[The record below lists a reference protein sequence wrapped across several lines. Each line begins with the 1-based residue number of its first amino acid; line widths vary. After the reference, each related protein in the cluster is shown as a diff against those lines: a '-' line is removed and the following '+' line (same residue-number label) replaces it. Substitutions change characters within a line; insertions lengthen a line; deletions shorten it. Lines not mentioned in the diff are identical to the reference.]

1 MPPPAPTD
9 PARKLRRDVSYLGKL
24 LGEVLVEQEGE
35 DFLQLEE
42 QIRKEA
48 KERRGG
54 SSARRRAAGHHLDG
68 LIRGLEPARAEKV
81 VRAFAL
87 FFQLVNLAEQHH
99 RIRRRR
105 DHQAAGSPPQPGSL
119 EAVLGALAQTV
130 SQGALE
136 ALLARTH
143 IDLVFT
149 AHPTEASRRTVLEK
163 QRRLA
168 ALLEARERRARTPR
182 EREELRRAVK
192 EEIALLWQTDEV
204 RRARPAV
211 ADEVKNVLFFVE
223 ETLYPLMPAFYA
235 ELQRALELAY
245 GGPVARP
252 PPLLRFGSWVG
263 GDMDGN
269 PFVTPELT
277 LDTALAQGA
286 RVLALYLAD
295 VAALGERL
303 SQSARKVEVTEA
315 LRASLQ
321 RDAAELPD
329 TAAGPARR
337 AEAEPYR
344 QKLRFIE
351 ARLERARARL
361 LALRRGESCTL
372 ERGYETPAALRADLA
387 LLADSL
393 RAHRGA
399 GAGLR
404 AVEAL
409 IRRVEVFGFHLLRL
423 DVRLHADEVRAAVRK
438 MLGLPDD
445 APLTVALLERAL
457 HGVPPPPV
465 ALRGYEALATIAQ
478 VQAAVGEE
486 GAGAF
491 ILSMCRG
498 EADLLA
504 ALLVARSAGLY
515 DPALQRARVGLV
527 PLFETLDDLR
537 IAAPT
542 LQALSRSPSYGAYLQ
557 LRGKRQ
563 EVMVGYSDSN
573 KDVGM
578 LAASHGLQRAMEE
591 LTAVAQV
598 EGVELTLFHGR
609 GGTIGRGGG
618 PLQAAILAQPAGSV
632 DGRFKL
638 TEQGEVIA
646 WKYLVPE
653 IAQRNLELM
662 TAAVLRASAAPRPAP
677 TPDDAAL
684 LHALAEQGKR
694 AYRGLVYEDQQF
706 LTYFHEATPLQWI
719 AELPLGSRP
728 AKRTAS
734 PRIEDLRAIPWGFS
748 WMQSRHLL
756 PGWFGVGS
764 ALAPV
769 LAEPGGLQ
777 RLQALHAREP
787 FFAVVLD
794 SVAMALAKAD
804 LDIAGRYAGLCRDG
818 HLAQHCYERIA
829 REALRT
835 RRAVLAIRKERALL
849 DGSPALQRSIALRNP
864 YVDPMSFIQVELLRR
879 VREAPEGSAREALK
893 RAILLT
899 LNGIAAGLRNTG

>member
-1 MPPPAPTD
+1 MSPPDASDST
-9 PARKLRRDVSYLGKL
+9 RKLRRDVSFLGKL

-35 DFLQLEE
+35 AFLQLEE
-42 QIRKEA
+42 QIRDAA
-48 KERRGG
+48 KQRRGG
-54 SSARRRAAGHHLDG
+54 SSAGRRAAGHHLDG
-68 LIRGLEPARAEKV
+68 LIHGLEPARAEKV
-81 VRAFAL
+81 GRAFAL

-105 DHQAAGSPPQPGSL
+105 DHQAAGRPPQPGSL
-119 EAVLGALAQTV
+119 EAVLGELAASVPRPQ
-130 SQGALE
+130 LE
-136 ALLARTH
+136 ALLSRTH

-163 QRRLA
+163 HRRLA
-168 ALLEARERRARTPR
+168 ALLELRERKAKTPL
-182 EREELRRAVK
+182 EKAELRQSVK

-223 ETLYPLMPAFYA
+223 ETLYPLMPKFYA

-245 GGPVARP
+245 GEKVLRP
-252 PPLLRFGSWVG
+252 PAILRFGSWVG

-303 SQSARKVEVTEA
+303 SQGTRKVEVSKA
-315 LRASLQ
+315 LRDSIIG
-321 RDAAELPD
+321 DAAALPE
-329 TAAGPARR
+329 TASGAARR

-351 ARLERARARL
+351 ARLERARARV
-361 LALRRGESCTL
+361 LALRRGQPWTSAV
-372 ERGYETPAALRADLA
+372 GYADPGA
-387 LLADSL
+387 LLADLSL
-393 RAHRGA
+393 IAESLSAHRGA
-399 GAGLR
+399 GAGLH

-409 IRRVEVFGFHLLRL
+409 IRRVEVFGFHLLKI
-423 DVRLHADEVRAAVRK
+423 DVRLHADEVRAAVRQ
-438 MLGLPDD
+438 MLGLPEGLT
-445 APLTVALLERAL
+445 LTVELLEEAL
-457 HGVPPPPV
+457 SGPPPAPV
-465 ALRGYEALATIAQ
+465 ALRGFEALATIAR
-478 VQAAVGEE
+478 VHAAVGEG
-486 GAGAF
+486 GAGTF

-504 ALLVARSAGLY
+504 ALLIARSAGLY
-515 DPALQRARVGLV
+515 DPERGLARVGLV

-542 LQALSRSPSYGAYLQ
+542 LQALA
-557 LRGKRQ
+557 RGKVYGRYLALRNRRQ

-573 KDVGM
+573 KDAGM
-578 LAASHGLQRAMEE
+578 LAASLGLQTAMEE
-591 LTAVAQV
+591 LTAIARAEQ
-598 EGVELTLFHGR
+598 VELTLFHGR

-646 WKYLVPE
+646 WKYLVPQ

-662 TAAVLRASAAPRPAP
+662 TAAVLRASASPRPAP
-677 TPDDAAL
+677 DADDAAL
-684 LHALAEQGKR
+684 LQELGVAGRA
-694 AYRGLVYEDQQF
+694 AYRGLVYDDPKF

-719 AELPLGSRP
+719 SELPLGSRP

-764 ALAPV
+764 ALAAA
-769 LAEPGGLQ
+769 LSRPGGLQ
-777 RLQALHAREP
+777 RLQDLHRREP

-794 SVAMALAKAD
+794 SVSMALAKAD

-818 HLAQHCYERIA
+818 RLAQHCYDRIA
-829 REALRT
+829 REFLRT
-835 RRAVLAIRKERALL
+835 RRAVLAIRKESAILQ
-849 DGSPALQRSIALRNP
+849 GSPALQRSIALRNP
-864 YVDPMSFIQVELLRR
+864 YVDPMSFIQVDLLRR
-879 VREAPEGSAREALK
+879 VRDAAEGPEREAFK